1 MKVKSKSRRLGNC
14 HQCLKQDVGTEYFEF
29 VSVGVQVTSE
39 RLQESGVVEV
49 KEKEGGNRY
58 LVTAEEVD
66 QMGC

>member
-1 MKVKSKSRRLGNC
+1 MLA
-14 HQCLKQDVGTEYFEF
+14 TEYFEF
-29 VSVGVQVTSE
+29 ESVGVQVTSE

-49 KEKEGGNRY
+49 KEKEGGNEY